1 MILKFSDGTIDGQK
15 PMIQEIETCQLEEI
29 NLNRQCITLFLLH
42 IILSPYSLVNIFA
55 NRDIGIAI
63 LSTCSLVNIFTE
75 RDIGIAIMI
84 MGTTTFEIVKLC
96 SLAQYLSICIFL
108 YFLWVASMSS
118 INKDQIINKC
128 VVCML

>member
-1 MILKFSDGTIDGQK
+1 MILEFIDDPK
-15 PMIQEIETCQLEEI
+15 PLIQEIKTCRLEEI
-29 NLNRQCITLFLLH
+29 SLTRQCITLFFLH

-55 NRDIGIAI
+55 KRDIGIAI
-63 LSTCSLVNIFTE
+63 LSTCSLMNIF
-75 RDIGIAIMI
+75 MI
-84 MGTTTFEIVKLC
+84 MGTTTFEIVKLW
-96 SLAQYLSICIFL
+96 SLAQDLSICIFL